1 MDSDYREDERR
12 RREAAQASTAE
23 VLGGRAVPQRA
34 LKQMLS
40 VRLEPD
46 LLQDLRLF
54 ADQHDMSVSDVLRQ
68 AAVEFLNR
76 TRRVPFVVTV
86 TTIQHQKPISAT
98 WSQGSQTTAGLVG
111 ASQDRMASLCNDL
124 VQFEA
129 FLALPGSTRS
139 AGGASPRRW
148 KAPRQGWRQTCRD
161 IQEARHNPEL
171 PWRRAGYESA
181 GQAGR

>member
-76 TRRVPFVVTV
+76 TRRVPFVATV
-86 TTIQHQKPISAT
+86 TTMQHQKPISVI
-98 WSQGSQTTAGLVG
+98 WSQGSQTGTGLVG
-111 ASQDRMASLCNDL
+111 ASRSQVASLCNSR
-124 VQFEA
+124 VQFEPVSE
-129 FLALPGSTRS
+129 LDVQPT
-139 AGGASPRRW
+139 GGASPGRR
-148 KAPRQGWRQTCRD
+148 KGPRPGRRETCRL
-161 IQEARHNPEL
+161 ARRED
-171 PWRRAGYESA
+171 RA
-181 GQAGR
+181 